1 MTATPA
7 PGARA
12 RALAARAVDRVAS
25 GGNTL
30 EVALASVLADE
41 RLEPRDRAQVQ
52 ALAFGALRGWHRYRR
67 LAGDWRAPGARPPAP
82 LLLALLAVGW
92 FQLEAD
98 GPDYAAVSATVEA
111 ARLLGEPRAA
121 GLVNALLRR
130 YQRDGAGWRD
140 QHAADPEVQAAHPAW
155 LAARIGAD
163 WPDAAAGVLA
173 ANQAHPDLWV
183 RINRRRAEPADWAA
197 RLAAATGVTATAVPG
212 LPDGLRLAT
221 PLPVDA
227 LPGFA
232 AGEASVQD
240 GAAQL
245 AAPLLDAR
253 PGQRVLD
260 ACAAPG
266 GKAAHLLERADDR
279 LELVALDIDAARL
292 ARVSAGFARLG
303 LAGGTAVAGDALAPA
318 GWWDGRPFDRILVD
332 APCSGTGVIRR
343 HPDIKLLR
351 RPADIGPLAAR
362 QGELLDRLWPL
373 LAPGG
378 LLLYATCSV
387 LAAENA
393 AVAAAFLA
401 RTPDARALDPAAARP
416 FGRPAGPGVQILP
429 GPGATDGFYYA
440 LMTRTQAP
448 GAERQ

>member
-1 MTATPA
+1 MTAAPA
-7 PGARA
+7 PGALA
-12 RALAARAVDRVAS
+12 RALAARAVDGVAS
-25 GGNTL
+25 GGSTL
-30 EVALASVLADE
+30 EVALATVLAGTD
-41 RLEPRDRAQVQ
+41 LAPRDRAQVQ

-67 LAGDWRAPGARPPAP
+67 LAGDWCAPGARAPAP
-82 LLLALLAVGW
+82 RLLALLAVGW

-121 GLVNALLRR
+121 GLVNAVLRR
-130 YQRDGAGWRD
+130 YQRDGAAWRD
-140 QHAADPEVQAAHPAW
+140 QHASDPEVHAAHPAW
-155 LAARIGAD
+155 LAARLAAD

-183 RINRRRAEPADWAA
+183 RVNRRRADPADWAA
-197 RLAAATGVTATAVPG
+197 RLVAATGVTAAAVPG
-212 LPDGLRLAT
+212 LPDGLRLAA

-245 AAPLLDAR
+245 AAPLLAAD

-266 GKAAHLLERADDR
+266 GKAAHLLELADDR

-292 ARVSAGFARLG
+292 DRVRAGFARLG
-303 LAGGTAVAGDALAPA
+303 LAGGTAVLGDALDPA
-318 GWWDGRPFDRILVD
+318 GWWDGQPFDRILVD

-351 RPADIGPLAAR
+351 RAADIPRLAAR

-393 AVAAAFLA
+393 AVAADFLA
-401 RTPDARALDPAAARP
+401 RTPEARAVDPVAARP

-448 GAERQ
+448 GAGRQ

>member
-1 MTATPA
+1 MTGAPA

-12 RALAARAVDRVAS
+12 RALAARAVDGVVS
-25 GGNTL
+25 GGTTL
-30 EVALASVLADE
+30 EVALARVLADAG
-41 RLEPRDRAQVQ
+41 LEPRDRAQVQ
-52 ALAFGALRGWHRYRR
+52 ALAYGALRGWYRYRR
-67 LAGDWRAPGARPPAP
+67 LAGDWRAPAARPPSP
-82 LLLALLAVGW
+82 PLLALLAVGW

-130 YQRDGAGWRD
+130 YQRDGAAWRD
-140 QHAADPEVQAAHPAW
+140 QHAADPGVGAAHPAW
-155 LAARIGAD
+155 LAAAIAAD
-163 WPDAAAGVLA
+163 WPDAVGTVLA

-183 RINRRRAEPADWAA
+183 RVNRRRADPADWAA
-197 RLAAATGVTATAVPG
+197 RLAAATGVTASGVPG
-212 LPDGLRLAT
+212 LPDALRLAA
-221 PLPVDA
+221 PLPVEA

-232 AGEASVQD
+232 AGEVSVQD

-245 AAPLLDAR
+245 AAPLLAAQ

-279 LELVALDIDAARL
+279 LELVALDIDADRL
-292 ARVSAGFARLG
+292 ARVRAGFARLG
-303 LAGGTAVAGDALAPA
+303 LAGGTAVVGDGLAPA

-351 RPADIGPLAAR
+351 RPDDIPRLAAR

-378 LLLYATCSV
+378 LLLYVTCSV

-393 AVAAAFLA
+393 GVAAAFVA
-401 RTPDARALDPAAARP
+401 RTPAARAVDPEAARP
-416 FGRPAGPGVQILP
+416 FGRPAGPGVQVLP

-440 LMTRTQAP
+440 LMSRTRAP
-448 GAERQ
+448 AGERQ